1 MCNACRTVTLR
12 HPLSTAHRRHAAG
25 QRFDEFEV
33 NRFMA
38 NRLEGRVALVTG
50 GGRGIGRAISEAYAR
65 EGALVGIVDLKLEVA
80 ASAVAAIEAAGGK
93 AMAVVANV
101 AKREEVFEAVR
112 QVSDAYGPVTL
123 LVNNAMWNRYG
134 PLGSL
139 TEDMVG
145 RMIDVGFKGVIW
157 GYQAVVDQ
165 MAAAGGG
172 AIVNI
177 ASPSAVLAMK
187 DGIMYS
193 AVKAAVAASTRSA
206 SAEFGPK
213 NIRVNAIAPGPTPT
227 DGANLVV
234 SEEAWERRRQRM
246 PIGRLGTPADVA
258 NAAVFLA
265 SDEASFITGDML
277 FVDGGITYAFS

>member
-1 MCNACRTVTLR
+1 MT
-12 HPLSTAHRRHAAG
+12 G
-25 QRFDEFEV
+25 
-33 NRFMA
+33 
-38 NRLEGRVALVTG
+38 RLNGRVALVTG
-50 GGRGIGRAISEAYAR
+50 GGRGLGRAISEAYAR
-65 EGALVGIVDLKLEVA
+65 EGAMIGVLDLKPEIAGEA
-80 ASAVAAIEAAGGK
+80 ADAINAAGGQ
-93 AMAVVANV
+93 AVPLVGNVANR
-101 AKREEVFEAVR
+101 ADVFAAADKLK
-112 QVSDAYGPVTL
+112 QAFGPVTL

-134 PLGSL
+134 PLEDQ
-139 TEDMVG
+139 TEEMIG

-157 GYQAVVDQ
+157 GYQAVLPQ
-165 MAAAGGG
+165 MTEAGGG

-187 DGIMYS
+187 HGIMYS

-206 SAEFGPK
+206 AAEFGPVG
-213 NIRVNAIAPGPTPT
+213 IRVNAIAPGPTPT

-234 SEEAWERRRQRM
+234 TEEAWERRRQRM
-246 PIGRLGTPADVA
+246 PIGRLGTPQDIA

>member
-1 MCNACRTVTLR
+1 M
-12 HPLSTAHRRHAAG
+12 
-25 QRFDEFEV
+25 
-33 NRFMA
+33 MK
-38 NRLEGRVALVTG
+38 RLAGRVALITG
-50 GGRGIGRAISEAYAR
+50 GGRGIGRAIAEAFAR
-65 EGALVGIVDLKLEVA
+65 EGAQVGVVDLKKEVA
-80 ASAVAAIEAAGGK
+80 TEVAVSIEAAGGK
-93 AMAVVANV
+93 AMPVVANV

-112 QVSDAYGPVTL
+112 RVSDAYGPVTL

-139 TEDMVG
+139 TEDMVN

-165 MAAAGGG
+165 MALAGGG

-206 SAEFGPK
+206 SAEFGPR

-265 SDEASFITGDML
+265 SNEASFITGDML

>member
-1 MCNACRTVTLR
+1 MT
-12 HPLSTAHRRHAAG
+12 G
-25 QRFDEFEV
+25 
-33 NRFMA
+33 
-38 NRLEGRVALVTG
+38 RLNGRVALVTG
-50 GGRGIGRAISEAYAR
+50 GGRGLGRAISETYAR
-65 EGALVGIVDLKLEVA
+65 EGAMIGVLDLKPEIAGEA
-80 ASAVAAIEAAGGK
+80 ADAINAAGGQ
-93 AMAVVANV
+93 AVPLVGNVANR
-101 AKREEVFEAVR
+101 ADVFAAADKLK
-112 QVSDAYGPVTL
+112 QAFGPVTL

-134 PLGSL
+134 PLEDQ
-139 TEDMVG
+139 TEEMIG

-157 GYQAVVDQ
+157 GYQAVLPQ
-165 MAAAGGG
+165 MTEAGGG

-187 DGIMYS
+187 HGIMYS

-206 SAEFGPK
+206 AAEFGPVG
-213 NIRVNAIAPGPTPT
+213 IRVNAIAPGPTPT

-234 SEEAWERRRQRM
+234 TEEAWERRRQRM
-246 PIGRLGTPADVA
+246 PIGRLGTPQDIA